1 MGLRYA
7 TRLMLVFLG
16 YAKQYLPIH
25 AFIMG
30 LEECGVTI
38 STLNGPS
45 APVVDDSFGIL
56 VEF

>member
-1 MGLRYA
+1 
-7 TRLMLVFLG
+7 MLVFLG